1 MILIRIEL
9 AMHSQVLG
17 GFAEKY
23 PIEWQLTLQDFQ
35 SYALILRDAYNQI
48 ENVYRA
54 NSTLK
59 IQIEILKEILLS
71 IPEIR
76 DNKTFKQKI
85 QKEFTDKHN
94 VQYDPDT

>member
-1 MILIRIEL
+1 V

-17 GFAEKY
+17 GFIEKY
-23 PIEWQLTLQDFQ
+23 PHDGMLVNFERFLE
-35 SYALILRDAYNQI
+35 SYALILRDAYNLI
-48 ENVYRA
+48 ESVYRA

-76 DNKTFKQKI
+76 DNETFKQK
-85 QKEFTDKHN
+85 FRRNLRTN
-94 VQYDPDT
+94 TCLV

>member
-1 MILIRIEL
+1 V
-9 AMHSQVLG
+9 AMHRQLLR

-23 PIEWQLTLQDFQ
+23 PHDSMVVNFERFLET
-35 SYALILRDAYNQI
+35 YALFLRDAYNQS

-59 IQIEILKEILLS
+59 IQIEILKEILFS

-94 VQYDPDT
+94 V